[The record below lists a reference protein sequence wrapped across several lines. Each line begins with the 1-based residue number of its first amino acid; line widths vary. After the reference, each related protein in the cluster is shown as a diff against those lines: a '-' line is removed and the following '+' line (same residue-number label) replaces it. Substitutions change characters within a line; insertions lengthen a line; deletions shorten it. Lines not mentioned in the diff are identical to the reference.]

1 MSAAPGDIVADA
13 VGRGV
18 IPGAVL
24 RYGRGPEGPVHG
36 GEFGDGVAAELVYDL
51 ASLTKVTA
59 TLPLVLRL
67 LEAGELGL
75 DDPVMKYLPAF
86 AGAGAENGGA
96 ENAGAKDRVT
106 IRQLLSHSSGLP
118 AHREVWRLPGTAAD
132 RFAAVLAEPLE
143 AAPGTVVRYSDLGF
157 ILLGRIVA
165 DVAGQPLDAAF
176 AELVAAPL
184 GLAATGYRPADSA
197 PADSAPAASPAAPT
211 ATAPPPSAQ
220 IAATEANWFNDPAR
234 VDAKAGVVH
243 DENAESLGGVAGHAG
258 LFGAASDLA
267 AYLRLAWLSPDSPIL
282 GAAVRAEALRNQT
295 AGLDGVRG
303 LGWTLRGDS
312 FDFMSD
318 GWPPTGAGHTGFTG
332 TSMAFDPETGLWC
345 VLLTN
350 AVLFGRE
357 NRSRD
362 LRRALHAAVAAEYG
376 ITPVHGRDRQA
387 GQVCG
392 GNRITA

>member
-13 VGRGV
+13 VARGV

-24 RYGRGPEGPVHG
+24 RYGRVPEDPVRG
-36 GEFGDGVAAELVYDL
+36 GEFGAGVTAELVYDL

-67 LEAGELGL
+67 VETGDLGL
-75 DDPVMKYLPAF
+75 DDPVTKYLPGF
-86 AGAGAENGGA
+86 AGAGA
-96 ENAGAKDRVT
+96 KDHVT

-118 AHREVWRLPGTAAD
+118 ARLEVWRLPGTAEE
-132 RFAAVLAEPLE
+132 RFAAVLAEPLQSP
-143 AAPGTVVRYSDLGF
+143 PGTVVRYSDLGF

-165 DVAGQPLDAAF
+165 DIGGQPLDAAF
-176 AELVAAPL
+176 ADLVAAPL
-184 GLAATGYRPADSA
+184 GLVSTGYRPVAGQVA
-197 PADSAPAASPAAPT
+197 G
-211 ATAPPPSAQ
+211 Q
-220 IAATEANWFNDPAR
+220 VAATEANWFDDPAR
-234 VDAKAGVVH
+234 QDPKIGVVH

-258 LFGAASDLA
+258 LFGTASDLA
-267 AYLRLAWLSPDSPIL
+267 TYLRTGWLAPDSPIL
-282 GAAVRAEALRNQT
+282 NAALRAEALRCQT
-295 AGLDGVRG
+295 VGLDGVRG

-318 GWPPTGAGHTGFTG
+318 GWPPSGAGHTGFTG
-332 TSMAFDPETGLWC
+332 TSMAFDPRSGIWC

-350 AVLFGRE
+350 AVLLGRE
-357 NRSRD
+357 NRTRD

-376 ITPVHGRDRQA
+376 ITPAHGRDIAADGVR
-387 GQVCG
+387 G